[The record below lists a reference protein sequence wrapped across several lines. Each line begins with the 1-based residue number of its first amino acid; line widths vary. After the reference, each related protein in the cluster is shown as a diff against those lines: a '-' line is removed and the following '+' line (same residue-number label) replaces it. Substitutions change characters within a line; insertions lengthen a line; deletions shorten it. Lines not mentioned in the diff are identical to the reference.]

1 MIVEKMFSKTPW
13 IYAAIDHRIEIQ
25 RYLSDLS
32 VSFSVSKEEG
42 AGSPT
47 NTLTSIETSASSP
60 IILFSLK
67 RQYLVKFIGWCH
79 NIPSI

>member
-1 MIVEKMFSKTPW
+1 MQLKITGKKYKG
-13 IYAAIDHRIEIQ
+13 IYPIF
-25 RYLSDLS
+25 LSHS
-32 VSFSVSKEEG
+32 SAFEEEE